1 MRVRP
6 SAFAVFAAMLTLYA
20 VAAAQ
25 QVSDQ
30 AVSGPVVVQA
40 TLTAAGNVS
49 FHLKA
54 VITEG
59 HDPTAIG
66 HVEIFWAAPDKWRRT
81 IQSEDFSQTLV
92 VNGDSVFEDDSTP
105 YFPLGLQTLVTAM
118 VDPKPIL
125 EAVRPGDRV
134 MTKANGSA
142 NESGLLVY
150 GRIAMRSRG
159 GLSELVGAS
168 GHSVDFRDYQEFE
181 GKRVA
186 RLLINGV
193 GVGEFLNAQVT
204 ELKRLKNHDDSLFQI
219 TRPTP
224 KEEQI
229 RSARLPENEFRNLV
243 LESHEIIWPQV
254 LDGATTGAETFY
266 LSVDRSGQV
275 REVLPLHTANERT
288 NDSARRQLI
297 KWKFKPALKDG
308 IPVQAESILAF
319 TLNTRAWGPSAPLND
334 TEVRGL
340 VSNAVEPVF
349 PHGKV
354 ASGDS
359 CSVMVAIDSEGYLIE
374 AIPGTGTPG
383 LFQACYQAI
392 SKWHFRPILQ
402 DGEPRP
408 YRAEIK
414 FQVP

>member
-1 MRVRP
+1 
-6 SAFAVFAAMLTLYA
+6 
-20 VAAAQ
+20 
-25 QVSDQ
+25 
-30 AVSGPVVVQA
+30 
-40 TLTAAGNVS
+40 
-49 FHLKA
+49 
-54 VITEG
+54 
-59 HDPTAIG
+59 
-66 HVEIFWAAPDKWRRT
+66 
-81 IQSEDFSQTLV
+81 
-92 VNGDSVFEDDSTP
+92 
-105 YFPLGLQTLVTAM
+105 
-118 VDPKPIL
+118 
-125 EAVRPGDRV
+125 
-134 MTKANGSA
+134 
-142 NESGLLVY
+142 
-150 GRIAMRSRG
+150 
-159 GLSELVGAS
+159 
-168 GHSVDFRDYQEFE
+168 
-181 GKRVA
+181 
-186 RLLINGV
+186 
-193 GVGEFLNAQVT
+193 
-204 ELKRLKNHDDSLFQI
+204 
-219 TRPTP
+219 
-224 KEEQI
+224 
-229 RSARLPENEFRNLV
+229 LV

-254 LDGATTGAETFY
+254 LDGATTGAATFY
-266 LSVDRSGQV
+266 ISVDRSGQV